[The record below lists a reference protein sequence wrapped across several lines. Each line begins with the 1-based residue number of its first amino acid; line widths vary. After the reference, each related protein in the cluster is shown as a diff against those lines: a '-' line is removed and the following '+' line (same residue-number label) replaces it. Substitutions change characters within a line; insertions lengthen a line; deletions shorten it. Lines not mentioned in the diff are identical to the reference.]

1 MMQVALSVLL
11 FHSCFRVSFQ
21 EPALDASRFD
31 LVAKLF
37 ASHRLTRRQA
47 LTQSGSGIAAGAL
60 AALHLAADT
69 HAQGTPQATPV
80 QGSQRDAPEML
91 FVQAFRSG
99 GITPAEGA
107 QGRYTLTLEQGLG
120 YTVYF
125 SDRPDRIVG
134 ANPTPQFLQGLGF
147 PDDNPPNAALVVE
160 TEDGQTEIAVVELFS
175 PVYDEA
181 THTATYEVA
190 VLAEWERAGDM
201 TFVES
206 TADLAEMLPR
216 FGAAHLFIDD
226 CPDAEIWCSRD
237 GVNVGSFG
245 VRGHCYSW
253 SEIACLPCDPWW
265 EYVRD
270 AMWYWPQYCDNAF
283 PHECNGNCVPHG
295 VCSSNES
302 YCANYE

>member
-1 MMQVALSVLL
+1 
-11 FHSCFRVSFQ
+11 
-21 EPALDASRFD
+21 
-31 LVAKLF
+31 
-37 ASHRLTRRQA
+37 
-47 LTQSGSGIAAGAL
+47 
-60 AALHLAADT
+60 
-69 HAQGTPQATPV
+69 
-80 QGSQRDAPEML
+80 ML

-99 GITPAEGA
+99 SVTPADGA
-107 QGRYTLTLEQGLG
+107 AGRYTLTLEQGLG

-134 ANPTPQFLQGLGF
+134 AHPTPQFLEGLGF

-160 TEDGQTEIAVVELFS
+160 TAAGQTEVAIVELFS

-190 VLAEWERAGDM
+190 VLGEWERAGDM

-206 TADLAEMLPR
+206 DANLAEVLPE

-245 VRGHCYSW
+245 VRGHCYSAW
-253 SEIACLPCDPWW
+253 EIACLPCDPWW

-270 AMWYWPQYCDNAF
+270 AMWYWPQYCNNAF
-283 PHECNGNCVPHG
+283 PRECNGNCVPKG
-295 VCSSNES
+295 VCSYNES
-302 YCANYE
+302 YCASYE